1 MIRLLNIEWLKL
13 RRYKAFNILMIIFYM
28 VFIAVSSCG
37 MALLEFLKDKGA
49 DFKGFSPTMLP
60 IYDFPDIWQNLTYI
74 LTILLVFPA
83 FMIVITVTNDI
94 QFKTLRQNIIDGMD
108 RMDFFLS
115 KFIFIFAVSLV
126 NTVVLFLNGLI
137 LGLIYSYDKSPEA
150 IFAGSEFLFAFFL
163 HNLTFFVFTFLL
175 SILIKRTGIVIVLLG
190 IYTLFAEP
198 IATMIL
204 ANVPTFPK
212 ICKDIVAYF
221 PIKALNNLIPNPY
234 GRYMFME
241 ITDYIPL
248 KSIMIVVGQL
258 GIYLASIW
266 LILKKRDI

>member
-1 MIRLLNIEWLKL
+1 MI
-13 RRYKAFNILMIIFYM
+13 FFYV
-28 VFIAVSSCG
+28 VFIAICSSG

-60 IYDFPDIWQNLTYI
+60 IYDFPDIWQNLTFI
-74 LTILLVFPA
+74 VTILLVFPA

-115 KFIFIFAVSLV
+115 KFIFIFAVSLA
-126 NTVVLFLNGLI
+126 NTLVLFFNGLI

-150 IFAGSEFLFAFFL
+150 IFAGSQFLIAFFL

-175 SILIKRTGIVIVLLG
+175 SILIKRTGIIIVLLG

-204 ANVPTFPK
+204 ANVPAFPQF
-212 ICKDIVAYF
+212 CKDIVAYF
-221 PIKALNNLIPNPY
+221 PIKALNNMVPNPY
-234 GRYMFME
+234 GKYVFME

-248 KSIMIVVGQL
+248 KSVIIVLGQL
-258 GIYLASIW
+258 SVYLTIIW
-266 LILKKRDI
+266 LLLKKRDI